1 MSSSP
6 GSRLDSA
13 GNRRRMRE
21 PRETVDY
28 TLSITPVSIFITLCY
43 FDLSLICS
51 NSVDI
56 IQTPGRAW

>member
-6 GSRLDSA
+6 VSPLDPA
-13 GNRRRMRE
+13 GNRRGMRE
-21 PRETVDY
+21 PRQTVDY
-28 TLSITPVSIFITLCY
+28 TLSITTVSIFITLCY